1 MEATDEFLRF
11 EETMDF
17 HKTELRRPEM
27 RCRGPLPSSMLW
39 VDQLR
44 KCDGSGDGLGSEA
57 AKGAGGLVQKPVENS
72 AGMKVQRLA
81 KYGFLRICH
90 EQMPSFFLL
99 PI

>member
-57 AKGAGGLVQKPVENS
+57 AKGAGGLVQRRMIMD
-72 AGMKVQRLA
+72 A
-81 KYGFLRICH
+81 LRYSRSMCVRVCVH
-90 EQMPSFFLL
+90 MPFTLKSTRFRKR
-99 PI
+99 

>member
-57 AKGAGGLVQKPVENS
+57 AKETCGKFCWYEGAASCEVWIS
-72 AGMKVQRLA
+72 
-81 KYGFLRICH
+81 
-90 EQMPSFFLL
+90 
-99 PI
+99 